1 MADVS
6 TARVRSVRAP
16 GVTFV
21 ELADPERKNVLD
33 DSAIADLHAA
43 LDAANPREVLVL
55 RGAGDGFSVGRPH
68 APGGHP
74 KGPEAARRALEEVVR
89 LNLRVL
95 RWEAPTLAVVQG
107 FAHGAALGLVQQCD
121 VAIASSDARFSFPEA
136 TYNLPPGLV
145 ASYLRRF
152 VNEKSAR
159 FLVMTGEEV
168 DADRAREMGL
178 ISQVVERGALDATAT
193 RITDAFVAR
202 LEAEIALKASLA
214 ALTPWFGDVEDA
226 MHQGLQAVIR
236 WASRPK

>member
-1 MADVS
+1 MDDVS
-6 TARVRSVRAP
+6 TARVRSVHAS

-121 VAIASSDARFSFPEA
+121 VAVASSDARFSFPEA

-168 DADRAREMGL
+168 DAERAREMGL
-178 ISQVVERGALDATAT
+178 ISQVVERGALDDTAT

-214 ALTPWFGDVEDA
+214 ALTPWFGDIEDA
-226 MHQGLQAVIR
+226 MHQGLQAVVR

>member
-1 MADVS
+1 MANVS
-6 TARVRSVRAP
+6 TGRIRSVHAP
-16 GVTFV
+16 GVTFL
-21 ELADPERKNVLD
+21 EFADPERKNVLD
-33 DSAIADLHAA
+33 DNAIADMHAA
-43 LDAANPREVLVL
+43 LDAANAREVLVL

-74 KGPEAARRALEEVVR
+74 KGPEAARQALEEVVR

-95 RWEAPTLAVVQG
+95 RWEAPTLAIVHG
-107 FAHGAALGLVQQCD
+107 FAHGAALGLVQQFD
-121 VAIASSDARFSFPEA
+121 VAIASSDARFSFPEM

-168 DADRAREMGL
+168 DAERAREMGL
-178 ISQVVERGALDATAT
+178 ISKVVERSALDDAAT
-193 RITDAFVAR
+193 RMTDAFVLR

-214 ALTPWFGDVEDA
+214 ALTPWPGHVEDA
-226 MHQGLQAVIR
+226 MQHGLHAVIR